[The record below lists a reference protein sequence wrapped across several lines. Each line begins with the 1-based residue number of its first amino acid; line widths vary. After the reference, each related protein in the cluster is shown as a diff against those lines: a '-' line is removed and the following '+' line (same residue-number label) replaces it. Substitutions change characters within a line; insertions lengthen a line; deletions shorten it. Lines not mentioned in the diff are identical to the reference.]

1 MTRTIVNSLMH
12 HYNIFKKIIIVWM
25 CLFICGFSYAQKDW
39 SSEIWHDGKVVLL
52 AGDTLKG
59 IVKYDLQQDL
69 LQYIYSKDKAE
80 IYTARKV
87 LFFEIFD
94 ENVHKYRQFYSL
106 PYSNSSGYKAPKF
119 FELLEEG
126 KITLLS
132 RELLEYKTYNNTFY
146 GGSFS
151 RLVQTY
157 YYYLMK
163 DDGTIEDFK
172 GNKNDLIALMGNKG
186 KTVEKYIKANR
197 LDFDDKYDLAKI
209 VAYYNSL
216 MGT

>member
-1 MTRTIVNSLMH
+1 MNSLMQ
-12 HYNIFKKIIIVWM
+12 HYNTFKKLMIGWM
-25 CLFICGFSYAQKDW
+25 FMCMCGFSYAQKDW
-39 SSEIWHDGKVVLL
+39 PSEIWHDGKVVML

-59 IVKYDLQQDL
+59 ILKYDLRQDL
-69 LQYIYSKDKAE
+69 VQYVVSNNKAE
-80 IYTARKV
+80 IYSARKV

-94 ENVHKYRQFYSL
+94 ETVHKYRQFFAL
-106 PYSNSSGYKAPKF
+106 PYSNPSGYKAPMF

-146 GGSFS
+146 GGSYS

-157 YYYLMK
+157 YYYLLME
-163 DDGTIEDFK
+163 DGTIEDFK

-216 MGT
+216 TGT